1 MKLQELFESKTGNE
15 GRGYHGEW
23 DSQEAAAKFKDMHA
37 RVRKITGAAE
47 KEATHYLDSVHGRH
61 VADIEK
67 DDDDVDSYIVKDF
80 KRFKKT
86 YKPEH
91 FED

>member
-37 RVRKITGAAE
+37 RASAN
-47 KEATHYLDSVHGRH
+47 
-61 VADIEK
+61 
-67 DDDDVDSYIVKDF
+67 
-80 KRFKKT
+80 

>member
-37 RVRKITGAAE
+37 RVRKITSLSISRTDFG
-47 KEATHYLDSVHGRH
+47 TS
-61 VADIEK
+61 K
-67 DDDDVDSYIVKDF
+67 D
-80 KRFKKT
+80 
-86 YKPEH
+86 
-91 FED
+91 